1 MLLAWIL
8 PLLPFA
14 YLYWYHNVFPSYLT
28 VPVWISC
35 GILYIV
41 FAKVFC
47 RTPATAN
54 SIAA

>member
-1 MLLAWIL
+1 
-8 PLLPFA
+8 
-14 YLYWYHNVFPSYLT
+14 VFPSYLT